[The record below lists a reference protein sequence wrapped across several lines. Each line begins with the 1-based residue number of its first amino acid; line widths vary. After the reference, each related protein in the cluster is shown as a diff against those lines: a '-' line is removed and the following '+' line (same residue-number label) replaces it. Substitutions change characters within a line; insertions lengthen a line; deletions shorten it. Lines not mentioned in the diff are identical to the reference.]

1 MLYKFKSKASGD
13 VIMLQPNGDELLRLL
28 GREPTAKGIVE
39 VAAMAEAITRLE
51 AALRRA
57 ELPGADDVDAD
68 SVRKVGLRQRVWPMV
83 ELLRRSLAAREPVVW
98 GV

>member
-13 VIMLQPNGDELLRLL
+13 VIMLQPNGDELLRIL
-28 GREPTAKGIVE
+28 GREPSAKGIVE
-39 VAAMAEAITRLE
+39 VAAMAEAIARLE
-51 AALRRA
+51 AAVARA
-57 ELPGADDVDAD
+57 EEPGADEVDAD
-68 SVRKVGLRQRVWPMV
+68 GARKVGLRQRVWPMV